1 VGLKYTLIPF
11 KGLYLEYEDNN
22 LINRH
27 IYPVPDLNEP
37 FLGLHFTKTVEGK
50 VKVGPT
56 AIPALWRENYGGLSN
71 FNPKELMEIL
81 ATETRL
87 FITNPFNFRETVL
100 REIKK
105 YRRRFLVKQAAHL
118 VKTIDP
124 DKFGDSSTTGIR
136 AQLLDRDKMQLTM
149 DFVVEYGENS
159 THILNAV
166 SPAFTC
172 AFSFNRFIV
181 DEINKRYVL

>member
-1 VGLKYTLIPF
+1 VGLEYTLIPF
-11 KGLYLEYEDNN
+11 KGFYLDYKDDD
-22 LINRH
+22 IVNRH

-37 FLGLHFTKTVEGK
+37 FLGLHFTKTVGGK

-56 AIPALWRENYGGLSN
+56 AIPSLWRENYDGLSN
-71 FNPKELMEIL
+71 FSLKELMEIL
-81 ATETRL
+81 ATEIRL
-87 FITNPFNFRETVL
+87 FVANSFGFRKNVL
-100 REIKK
+100 REMKK
-105 YRRRFLVKQAAHL
+105 YSRSSLMKQAAGL

-124 DKFGDSSTTGIR
+124 DKLGDYSTPGTR
-136 AQLLDRDKMQLTM
+136 AQLLDREKMRLTM

-172 AFSFNRFIV
+172 AFSFSRFIV
-181 DEINKRYVL
+181 DEINSRYAL